1 MGALSQTGK
10 EGAMRARYVEQL
22 EATEEQLKALAQRES
37 ALNAEIEQLKKEAE
51 ARVLALG

>member
-1 MGALSQTGK
+1 
-10 EGAMRARYVEQL
+10 MRARYVEQL